1 MSKLSDR
8 IIQVLIRKD
17 VSIHAQLFRFMSLLG
32 TIAMALGGVYTLA
45 EGMEIKNVAALFAG
59 ALFMGMLFWAGKK
72 FQQYDLC
79 SFILMSGL
87 NGIFLPVT
95 FLRSGGLKSGMPLW
109 FVLGFISL
117 FFLLRGKSLVA
128 GTVITIIADA
138 YCFYTAYV
146 HPERITYMESESVV
160 YVDIIVSAVITIF
173 MTCAFMFIQITLS
186 EYQRKENEKQQA
198 ELVAAMNTQSRF
210 LANMSHEIRTPIN
223 TIIGLNEMTLREEN
237 LSDDIIENANN
248 IQSASKMLLSLIN
261 DILDLSKY
269 LFDSFKRVN
278 EGSTKGIEGTGL
290 GLSICSQLVNL
301 MGGQITVDSIYQK
314 GSTFTI
320 TIPQKIVN
328 ATPLGNLNYNSSS
341 RHQRSS
347 YKKSFEAPEAKVL
360 VVDDNDMNLLVA
372 KKLLRETKV
381 QLALAHSGMECLK
394 LTAKNNYDVIF
405 MDHMMPEMDGEKTMD
420 LVRNQQGG
428 FCRKTPIIALT
439 ANAMSGA
446 EEKYRKM
453 GFSDYLAKPIN
464 GILFEAMLLRYL
476 PKERIEYMID
486 PDEISEMDG
495 FRILGQ
501 KKKQRL
507 IVSTDN
513 VVDLPNDVI
522 RQLGIPVMHYFV
534 NTEYGHYEDM
544 VEIHSDSLLSYIE
557 KDQYAKSEAPTV
569 GEYETFF
576 GNLLEEAEQVL
587 HISIASES
595 GKGFEN
601 ASQAAAGFSHV
612 QVFDSGHLSSGTG
625 LMVMHAANMVLKNK
639 DLDEI
644 LQSLEAIQ
652 PKIQTSFILDSSK
665 QLYRSGLL
673 NKQVWKMT
681 EMLQCH
687 PVLALHKKKI
697 VPAAIFF
704 GNTQD
709 VYKKYIHA
717 QMARWSP
724 IDQKVLFITSAG
736 CSKETKDMI
745 LEEVQKYKKFDQ
757 IYMQEASAAITSNCG
772 AGCFG
777 LIYMLQ

>member
-1 MSKLSDR
+1 
-8 IIQVLIRKD
+8 
-17 VSIHAQLFRFMSLLG
+17 
-32 TIAMALGGVYTLA
+32 
-45 EGMEIKNVAALFAG
+45 
-59 ALFMGMLFWAGKK
+59 
-72 FQQYDLC
+72 
-79 SFILMSGL
+79 
-87 NGIFLPVT
+87 
-95 FLRSGGLKSGMPLW
+95 
-109 FVLGFISL
+109 
-117 FFLLRGKSLVA
+117 
-128 GTVITIIADA
+128 
-138 YCFYTAYV
+138 
-146 HPERITYMESESVV
+146 
-160 YVDIIVSAVITIF
+160 
-173 MTCAFMFIQITLS
+173 
-186 EYQRKENEKQQA
+186 
-198 ELVAAMNTQSRF
+198 
-210 LANMSHEIRTPIN
+210 
-223 TIIGLNEMTLREEN
+223 
-237 LSDDIIENANN
+237 
-248 IQSASKMLLSLIN
+248 
-261 DILDLSKY
+261 
-269 LFDSFKRVN
+269 
-278 EGSTKGIEGTGL
+278 
-290 GLSICSQLVNL
+290 
-301 MGGQITVDSIYQK
+301 
-314 GSTFTI
+314 
-320 TIPQKIVN
+320 
-328 ATPLGNLNYNSSS
+328 
-341 RHQRSS
+341 
-347 YKKSFEAPEAKVL
+347 
-360 VVDDNDMNLLVA
+360 
-372 KKLLRETKV
+372 
-381 QLALAHSGMECLK
+381 
-394 LTAKNNYDVIF
+394 
-405 MDHMMPEMDGEKTMD
+405 MPEMDGEKTMD

-587 HISIASES
+587 HISIASGS

>member
-1 MSKLSDR
+1 
-8 IIQVLIRKD
+8 
-17 VSIHAQLFRFMSLLG
+17 
-32 TIAMALGGVYTLA
+32 
-45 EGMEIKNVAALFAG
+45 
-59 ALFMGMLFWAGKK
+59 
-72 FQQYDLC
+72 
-79 SFILMSGL
+79 
-87 NGIFLPVT
+87 
-95 FLRSGGLKSGMPLW
+95 
-109 FVLGFISL
+109 
-117 FFLLRGKSLVA
+117 
-128 GTVITIIADA
+128 
-138 YCFYTAYV
+138 
-146 HPERITYMESESVV
+146 
-160 YVDIIVSAVITIF
+160 
-173 MTCAFMFIQITLS
+173 
-186 EYQRKENEKQQA
+186 
-198 ELVAAMNTQSRF
+198 
-210 LANMSHEIRTPIN
+210 
-223 TIIGLNEMTLREEN
+223 
-237 LSDDIIENANN
+237 
-248 IQSASKMLLSLIN
+248 
-261 DILDLSKY
+261 
-269 LFDSFKRVN
+269 
-278 EGSTKGIEGTGL
+278 
-290 GLSICSQLVNL
+290 
-301 MGGQITVDSIYQK
+301 
-314 GSTFTI
+314 
-320 TIPQKIVN
+320 
-328 ATPLGNLNYNSSS
+328 
-341 RHQRSS
+341 
-347 YKKSFEAPEAKVL
+347 
-360 VVDDNDMNLLVA
+360 
-372 KKLLRETKV
+372 
-381 QLALAHSGMECLK
+381 
-394 LTAKNNYDVIF
+394 
-405 MDHMMPEMDGEKTMD
+405 MPEMNGLELCKQLQDSDIKIVFISSHQNYEYFRYAIQYRVEDYLLKPIKSGDILNCFGKI
-420 LVRNQQGG
+420 RQQ
-428 FCRKTPIIALT
+428 LD
-439 ANAMSGA
+439 
-446 EEKYRKM
+446 EKYAITQETPVTYYDQVISKVKEYIKENYKEASLEDAAVQVSLSPSYLSRIFKEKCGM

-587 HISIASES
+587 HISIASGS

-639 DLDEI
+639 DLDEV

>member
-1 MSKLSDR
+1 MENDR
-8 IIQVLIRKD
+8 
-17 VSIHAQLFRFMSLLG
+17 
-32 TIAMALGGVYTLA
+32 T
-45 EGMEIKNVAALFAG
+45 
-59 ALFMGMLFWAGKK
+59 
-72 FQQYDLC
+72 
-79 SFILMSGL
+79 LMS
-87 NGIFLPVT
+87 
-95 FLRSGGLKSGMPLW
+95 
-109 FVLGFISL
+109 
-117 FFLLRGKSLVA
+117 
-128 GTVITIIADA
+128 
-138 YCFYTAYV
+138 
-146 HPERITYMESESVV
+146 
-160 YVDIIVSAVITIF
+160 
-173 MTCAFMFIQITLS
+173 
-186 EYQRKENEKQQA
+186 EK
-198 ELVAAMNTQSRF
+198 
-210 LANMSHEIRTPIN
+210 I
-223 TIIGLNEMTLREEN
+223 
-237 LSDDIIENANN
+237 
-248 IQSASKMLLSLIN
+248 
-261 DILDLSKY
+261 
-269 LFDSFKRVN
+269 
-278 EGSTKGIEGTGL
+278 
-290 GLSICSQLVNL
+290 
-301 MGGQITVDSIYQK
+301 
-314 GSTFTI
+314 
-320 TIPQKIVN
+320 
-328 ATPLGNLNYNSSS
+328 
-341 RHQRSS
+341 
-347 YKKSFEAPEAKVL
+347 L

-587 HISIASES
+587 HISIASGS